1 MHMEDQ
7 NNVEIAN
14 GGSIGANFVVSPDS
28 DAVMGEAQRLVS
40 KICRSNL
47 GI

>member
-14 GGSIGANFVVSPDS
+14 GGSIGANPASPDS
-28 DAVMGEAQRLVS
+28 EAVMGEAQRLVS
-40 KICRSNL
+40 KICRSNSR
-47 GI
+47 I